1 MSFLISYFLKVR
13 KKTSEL
19 VSKLEPEDMIVQS
32 NDFVSPIKW
41 HLGHTTWFFE
51 NFILQKSKDYK
62 KFDKSFNYIFNS
74 YYNGVGTYNPK
85 EKRGTINRPLLE
97 QVIKYRKHV
106 DQNITDLL
114 DKKNLTS
121 KFKFLI
127 ELGINHE
134 QQHQELIL
142 MDVLNNFF
150 NNPLK
155 PEYLKPKK
163 NKRKNHKHI
172 VWKNKTK
179 TLFNFGV
186 SDNSFHY
193 DNESPKNSVEI
204 CPFELNIDFVSNNEW
219 LEFIHNDGY
228 NRPELWLSDGWD
240 FIKKYD
246 VKKPLYWL
254 DNKFKFSF
262 FGVERID
269 GSEPVSH
276 ISFYEADA
284 FSRFKKKRLPTEFEI
299 EYFLTQNKKKGN
311 LLENGNFKEISINK
325 QNAIENSY
333 GNLWCWT
340 SSNYL
345 PYSGYKPFSE
355 KLSEYNQKFMCN
367 QFVLKGGSYATP
379 KNHIRSTYR
388 NFYYPSD
395 RWQFSGLR
403 LASDI
408 K

>member
-1 MSFLISYFLKVR
+1 MSFLVTNFLKVR

-19 VSKLEPEDMIVQS
+19 ISKLEPEDMIVQS

-51 NFILQKSKDYK
+51 NFILLKRKKYK

-74 YYNGVGTYNPK
+74 YYNGVGIYNPK
-85 EKRGTINRPLLE
+85 EKRGTINRPLLSH
-97 QVIKYRKHV
+97 VIKYRKHV

-114 DKKNLTS
+114 VKKNVTS
-121 KFKFLI
+121 KFKFLV

-142 MDVLNNFF
+142 MDVLNNFY

-163 NKRKNHKHI
+163 NKRKDHKQ
-172 VWKNKTK
+172 VFWKNKTP
-179 TLFNFGV
+179 TLFNYGV
-186 SDNSFHY
+186 NDNSFHY
-193 DNESPKNSVEI
+193 DNESPSNSMEI
-204 CPFELNIDFVSNNEW
+204 YPFELNINFVSNNEW
-219 LEFIHNDGY
+219 LEFIENDGY

-240 FIKKYD
+240 F
-246 VKKPLYWL
+246 VKKNNIKRPLYWL
-254 DNKFKFSF
+254 DKKFKFTF
-262 FGVERID
+262 FGVEKID
-269 GSEPVSH
+269 GTEPVSN

-284 FSRFKKKRLPTEFEI
+284 YSRFKKKRLPTEFEI
-299 EYFLTQNKKKGN
+299 EFFLTKNKKNGN
-311 LLENGNFKEISINK
+311 LLENKNFKEITINK
-325 QNAIENSY
+325 QNAMENSY

-379 KNHIRSTYR
+379 KSHIRSSYR

-403 LASDI
+403 LASNL

>member
-1 MSFLISYFLKVR
+1 MSFLISNFLKVR

-51 NFILQKSKDYK
+51 NFILQKSKNYK

-97 QVIKYRKHV
+97 HVVKYRKHV

-114 DKKNLTS
+114 DKENITS

-155 PEYLKPKK
+155 PKFLKPKK
-163 NKRKNHKHI
+163 IKRKKHKHI
-172 VWKNKTK
+172 LWKNKIK

-193 DNESPKNSVEI
+193 DN
-204 CPFELNIDFVSNNEW
+204 
-219 LEFIHNDGY
+219 
-228 NRPELWLSDGWD
+228 
-240 FIKKYD
+240 
-246 VKKPLYWL
+246 
-254 DNKFKFSF
+254 
-262 FGVERID
+262 
-269 GSEPVSH
+269 
-276 ISFYEADA
+276 
-284 FSRFKKKRLPTEFEI
+284 
-299 EYFLTQNKKKGN
+299 
-311 LLENGNFKEISINK
+311 
-325 QNAIENSY
+325 
-333 GNLWCWT
+333 
-340 SSNYL
+340 
-345 PYSGYKPFSE
+345 
-355 KLSEYNQKFMCN
+355 
-367 QFVLKGGSYATP
+367 
-379 KNHIRSTYR
+379 
-388 NFYYPSD
+388 
-395 RWQFSGLR
+395 
-403 LASDI
+403 
-408 K
+408 

>member
-1 MSFLISYFLKVR
+1 LSFLISNFLKVR

-51 NFILQKSKDYK
+51 NFILQKKKNYK
-62 KFDKSFNYIFNS
+62 KFDNSFNYIFNS
-74 YYNGVGTYNPK
+74 YYNGVGIYNPK
-85 EKRGTINRPLLE
+85 EKRGTINRPLLNH
-97 QVIKYRKHV
+97 VIKYREYV

-114 DKKNLTS
+114 DEKNHAS

-142 MDVLNNFF
+142 MDILNNFF

-155 PEYLKPKK
+155 PAYLKSKK
-163 NKRKNHKHI
+163 NKKKNHSQI
-172 VWKNKTK
+172 LWKNKTK

-186 SDNSFHY
+186 NSNLFHY
-193 DNESPKNSVEI
+193 DNESPSNSMEI
-204 CPFELNIDFVSNNEW
+204 SPFELNIDFVSNNEW
-219 LEFIHNDGY
+219 LEFIDNDGY

-240 FIKKYD
+240 FIKKND
-246 VKKPLYWL
+246 IKKPLYWL
-254 DNKFKFSF
+254 DKNFKFSF
-262 FGVERID
+262 FGVKKID
-269 GSEPVSH
+269 KSEPVSN

-284 FSRFKKKRLPTEFEI
+284 YCRFKKKRLPTEFEI
-299 EYFLTQNKKKGN
+299 EFFLTQNKKNGN
-311 LLENGNFKEISINK
+311 LLENANFKQITINK
-325 QNAIENSY
+325 QNAMKNSY

-345 PYSGYKPFSE
+345 PYSGYKPFSK
-355 KLSEYNQKFMCN
+355 KLFEYNQKFMCN
-367 QFVLKGGSYATP
+367 QFVLKGGSFATP
-379 KNHIRSTYR
+379 KSHIRPTYR

-403 LASDI
+403 LTSDL

>member
-51 NFILQKSKDYK
+51 NFILQKSKHYK

-150 NNPLK
+150 NNL
-155 PEYLKPKK
+155 
-163 NKRKNHKHI
+163 
-172 VWKNKTK
+172 V
-179 TLFNFGV
+179 V
-186 SDNSFHY
+186 NS
-193 DNESPKNSVEI
+193 
-204 CPFELNIDFVSNNEW
+204 
-219 LEFIHNDGY
+219 
-228 NRPELWLSDGWD
+228 
-240 FIKKYD
+240 
-246 VKKPLYWL
+246 
-254 DNKFKFSF
+254 
-262 FGVERID
+262 
-269 GSEPVSH
+269 
-276 ISFYEADA
+276 
-284 FSRFKKKRLPTEFEI
+284 
-299 EYFLTQNKKKGN
+299 
-311 LLENGNFKEISINK
+311 
-325 QNAIENSY
+325 
-333 GNLWCWT
+333 
-340 SSNYL
+340 
-345 PYSGYKPFSE
+345 
-355 KLSEYNQKFMCN
+355 
-367 QFVLKGGSYATP
+367 
-379 KNHIRSTYR
+379 
-388 NFYYPSD
+388 
-395 RWQFSGLR
+395 
-403 LASDI
+403 
-408 K
+408 